1 MPTTAS
7 RFFKEIP
14 VEYLEDKT
22 TLQPK
27 VAKVMQDLGVRNA
40 AAPKKEVYMT
50 KGFGSS
56 VNQAVQP
63 TILNSKPVMPL
74 NTEHSAAEK
83 F

>member
-7 RFFKEIP
+7 RFFREIP

-40 AAPKKEVYMT
+40 SAPKKEVYMT
-50 KGFGSS
+50 KKGLA
-56 VNQAVQP
+56 AV
-63 TILNSKPVMPL
+63 
-74 NTEHSAAEK
+74 
-83 F
+83 